1 MEQCLVLEA
10 NGITLVGGQKEMAGT
25 LESTLLPFFSFEFKK
40 GQMVV
45 EET

>member
-25 LESTLLPFFSFEFKK
+25 LESTWLPLFSFEFEK
-40 GQMVV
+40 GPMVA